1 MRNWKIYPFLDVDN
15 DYNDNSFTYP
25 NTYNEGIGMYDSDND
40 LYAVQDTT
48 PAPTGVNATDTR
60 NIQWHTGV
68 NNDDSEDN
76 K

>member
-1 MRNWKIYPFLDVDN
+1 
-15 DYNDNSFTYP
+15 
-25 NTYNEGIGMYDSDND
+25 MYDSDND